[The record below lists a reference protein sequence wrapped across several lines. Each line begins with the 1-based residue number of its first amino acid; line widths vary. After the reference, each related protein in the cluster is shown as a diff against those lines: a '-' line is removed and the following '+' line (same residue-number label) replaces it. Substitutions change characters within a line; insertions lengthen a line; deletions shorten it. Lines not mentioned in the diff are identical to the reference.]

1 MWFPWGAQPWFL
13 PLCSLLVPVVSGVPP
28 PPSRRLSCVNKALW
42 NLTFDLVCFL
52 PPPLEPCYD
61 PVHDDEDLNVAA
73 LRRLSLKRSGSIK
86 GLKLKPAAW
95 VSASRQGSSWAP
107 GHSDVSLIDFGE
119 ENPPATPSPVVD
131 LQIPS
136 IAKLAL
142 EAENLLDRTP
152 PQSPCRSLPRPLH
165 PTPVVDWDSRPLPP
179 PPAYDDVAQDED
191 DMEV

>member
-1 MWFPWGAQPWFL
+1 M
-13 PLCSLLVPVVSGVPP
+13 
-28 PPSRRLSCVNKALW
+28 
-42 NLTFDLVCFL
+42 
-52 PPPLEPCYD
+52 
-61 PVHDDEDLNVAA
+61 AA
-73 LRRLSLKRSGSIK
+73 LKRLSLKKTGSIK

-107 GHSDVSLIDFGE
+107 GPDHNHSDISLIDFGE
-119 ENPPATPSPVVD
+119 ENPLATPSPVVD
-131 LQIPS
+131 IQIPS

-165 PTPVVDWDSRPLPP
+165 PTPVVDWDSRLLPP